1 MYTDIF
7 GDKLTYIGYPTTE
20 GHGALLGVGSSFS
33 ITKNCKD
40 TDTAW
45 KLIRQYFLPTENE
58 GDNNL
63 YSYGNMSIRKDDFD
77 KFCEKA
83 MSDDD
88 RGSWGWGNFEVE
100 IKPATQE
107 QVDEVKN
114 LIAGITAV
122 DGSMSSEMMNI
133 INEEAAAYFSGQKS
147 AEEVAKIVQSRI
159 QVYLS
164 ETN

>member
-1 MYTDIF
+1 
-7 GDKLTYIGYPTTE
+7 
-20 GHGALLGVGSSFS
+20 
-33 ITKNCKD
+33 
-40 TDTAW
+40 
-45 KLIRQYFLPTENE
+45 
-58 GDNNL
+58 
-63 YSYGNMSIRKDDFD
+63 
-77 KFCEKA
+77 

-147 AEEVAKIVQSRI
+147 AEEVAKIVQSRM